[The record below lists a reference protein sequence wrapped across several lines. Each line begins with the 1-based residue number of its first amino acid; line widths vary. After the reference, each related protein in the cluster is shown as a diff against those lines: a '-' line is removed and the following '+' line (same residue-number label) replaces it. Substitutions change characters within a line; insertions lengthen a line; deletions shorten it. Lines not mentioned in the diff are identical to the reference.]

1 MRRSLAGVSALCL
14 SLSVMLAGSAGAT
27 RGSAGLPKH
36 GSKKLYAC
44 VEPPYR
50 ALHLIA
56 AAKACAKGQQKI
68 SWIADNGRLG
78 AAGSAGA
85 ASTPTAFSPS
95 FFSAVLS
102 MPSPNFSPLP
112 SSVAWLGPNGQPGIV
127 ATTADMSLSNDNAT
141 LVVGTPGIYLVN
153 VSVSSQPDS
162 APPNPLA
169 LNGDTLQLLRN
180 ANVVG
185 STMQGL
191 DWSATLSL
199 IVSVAT
205 AGTTISVRDVP
216 ATDTGYSH
224 MIRLTGGSFSVI
236 RIG

>member
-1 MRRSLAGVSALCL
+1 
-14 SLSVMLAGSAGAT
+14 
-27 RGSAGLPKH
+27 
-36 GSKKLYAC
+36 
-44 VEPPYR
+44 
-50 ALHLIA
+50 
-56 AAKACAKGQQKI
+56 
-68 SWIADNGRLG
+68 
-78 AAGSAGA
+78 
-85 ASTPTAFSPS
+85 
-95 FFSAVLS
+95 
-102 MPSPNFSPLP
+102 
-112 SSVAWLGPNGQPGIV
+112 
-127 ATTADMSLSNDNAT
+127 MSLSNDNAT